1 MVGGM
6 AEEGVEVKLR
16 IYLSGNPTITSQEK
30 GINRYTGAVY
40 TKREVLDLKE
50 EYARLIRLQLMNNK
64 LKVPEFSGA
73 VRLKVIFGFSSVERK
88 LWGRLKTTKP
98 DNDNAVKALQDT
110 LSDMHFFSKGDQ
122 QVADLQ
128 VIKLWSDRPF
138 VDIEVEEVAY
148 DIYRV

>member
-1 MVGGM
+1 M
-6 AEEGVEVKLR
+6 KLR

-40 TKREVLDLKE
+40 TKKEVLDLKE

-73 VRLKVIFGFSSVERK
+73 V
-88 LWGRLKTTKP
+88 RLKTTKP